1 MLAAAWWFIF
11 NPNDR
16 VFASIREQAARAQH
30 TAVKE
35 VMANDTTQ
43 ALVAADELATRV

>member
-1 MLAAAWWFIF
+1 MLAGAWWFIF

-16 VFASIREQAARAQH
+16 VFASIREEAARAQH
-30 TAVKE
+30 APAKE
-35 VMANDTTQ
+35 VMPNDTTR